1 MLNIAINLVYQLLYY
16 NGLHYNELE
25 KQFNKVISFLQA
37 GDFKSADVK
46 KLKPSKYFRAKLDI
60 SNRLLFKIIH
70 YKQQAYILILEVIR
84 NHEYAKSRFLQ
95 GAKITEEDIL
105 SDRVIEEDQESLDVL
120 SKNHNVH
127 LLNKFIVFD
136 EQQED
141 ILNCSLPIILIGSAG
156 SGKTSVSLTKLRQ
169 IEGKILYISLSNY
182 LVSNAQKSYFAFNY
196 LNEQQDIN
204 FLSFYEFI
212 ETIKIPSGQAITE
225 GIFLKWFT
233 KQNLPKH
240 YGVGDG
246 RELFEEF
253 MGVITGSVLDE
264 PYLSREEYQNLG
276 IKQSI
281 FSFEQRKGIYDLFQK
296 YLQFL
301 KEENYYDT
309 NVISSQYTN
318 LVEPIYDAIIVDEVQ
333 DFTNSQL
340 FLVLKSLKKQG
351 QFLLCGDANQIIH
364 PNFFSWSKLKSF
376 FYTDNNFIEDK
387 ITKILTANYRNTPE
401 VTELANRVLK
411 FKNYYFGSVDKES
424 HYLIKSTSE
433 KHGTVNCL
441 QDKIDIIK
449 EVNIKTSKST
459 NYAILVLHEH
469 HKDKARELF
478 RSPLIFTVQEAKG
491 LEYDNIIIYN
501 FVSNEK
507 NYTDITK
514 GADRSFLDADFKYA
528 RVKDK
533 TDKSLEIY
541 KFYINALYVAITRSV
556 CNVYII
562 ESNASHKFLR
572 LLEINEIQEINIE
585 AAESSREAWQ
595 KEANKLIMQG
605 KDEQAKAIETNILQ
619 HQNITWTPIDQGEFK
634 HLYEKVINQKTADK
648 RECIKLLNYSIIYSD
663 LALIKQLQTYG
674 LKAAANISKCIPLML
689 DEYFN
694 DYLYQS
700 TTNLLKKLDSFGTEF
715 RNEFNLTPLMSAAY
729 AGKKSYVDMLI
740 SLGASINATDNNHRN
755 AFMIAI
761 SRASDDQ
768 KYCNSVF
775 EKIYQ
780 QLKPDAIMLKINNR
794 LVKIESY
801 KSEYFF
807 LYFLITKIKNASTYK
822 DNQSKTV
829 FKAVSVSALLKDF
842 PESVLP
848 KYRQNRNYVSAL
860 FARNEVHSNYPYNKQ
875 LFSRIAIGVYTISPD
890 IEIKICDMWSK
901 L

>member
-1 MLNIAINLVYQLLYY
+1 MYQLLYY
-16 NGLHYNELE
+16 NGLHYTGLE
-25 KQFNKVISFLQA
+25 KQFNKVISFLQT

-60 SNRLLFKIIH
+60 SNRLLFKIIN

-105 SDRVIEEDQESLDVL
+105 SDQVIEEDQESLNVL

-136 EQQED
+136 DQQED

-204 FLSFYEFI
+204 FLSFHEFI
-212 ETIKIPSGQAITE
+212 ETIEIPSGQAITE
-225 GIFLKWFT
+225 DMFLKWFT

-253 MGVITGSVLDE
+253 TGVITGSVLDE

-276 IKQSI
+276 VKQSI

-376 FYTDNNFIEDK
+376 FYTDNNFTEDK

-433 KHGTVNCL
+433 KHGTVSCL
-441 QDKIDIIK
+441 QDKTDIIK

-501 FVSNEK
+501 FVSEEK

-562 ESNASHKFLR
+562 EPNPSHKFLR

-585 AAESSREAWQ
+585 ATESSREDWQ

-619 HQNITWTPIDQGEFK
+619 HQNITWTPIDQDEFK

-663 LALIKQLQTYG
+663 LALIKQLQIDG
-674 LKAAANISKCIPLML
+674 LKAATNISKCIPLML

-700 TTNLLKKLDSFGTEF
+700 TANLLKKLDSFGTEF

-729 AGKKSYVDMLI
+729 VGKKSYVDMLI
-740 SLGASINATDNNHRN
+740 SLGASINATDNNQRN
-755 AFMIAI
+755 AFMIAL
-761 SRASDDQ
+761 SRATDDQ

-775 EKIYQ
+775 EEIYQ
-780 QLKPDAIMLKINNR
+780 QLKTDAIVLKINNK

-807 LYFLITKIKNASTYK
+807 LYFLITKIRNSPLYK
-822 DNQSKTV
+822 DSQSKLA
-829 FKAVSVSALLKDF
+829 FKAGDISTLLKEFSESVVPRYRKNRDYISALL
-842 PESVLP
+842 
-848 KYRQNRNYVSAL
+848 
-860 FARNEVHSNYPYNKQ
+860 ARNEVRSNYPYNKQ
-875 LFSRIAIGVYTISPD
+875 LFSRIAIGVYTINPD
-890 IEIKICDMWSK
+890 IEIKVCDTWSK

>member
-1 MLNIAINLVYQLLYY
+1 MYQLLYY
-16 NGLHYNELE
+16 NGLNYTGLE
-25 KQFNKVISFLQA
+25 KQFNKVIAFLET
-37 GDFKSADVK
+37 GNFKSADVK
-46 KLKPSKYFRAKLDI
+46 KLKPGKYFRAKLDI
-60 SNRLLFKIIH
+60 ANRLLFKIIN
-70 YKQQAYILILEVIR
+70 YKQQTYILILEVIR
-84 NHEYAKSRFLQ
+84 NHEYTKSRFLQ
-95 GAKITEEDIL
+95 GAKITEEDLL
-105 SDRVIEEDQESLDVL
+105 SDALTEEDQESLNVL

-127 LLNKFIVFD
+127 LLNKFIIFD

-141 ILNCSLPIILIGSAG
+141 ILNCNLPIILIGSAG

-169 IEGKILYISLSNY
+169 IDGKILYISLSNY
-182 LVSNAQKSYFAFNY
+182 LVANAQKSYFAFNY

-212 ETIKIPSGQAITE
+212 ETIEIPSGQPVTE
-225 GIFLKWFT
+225 QIFLKWFT
-233 KQNLPKH
+233 KQNLPK
-240 YGVGDG
+240 YCGISGG

-253 MGVITGSVLDE
+253 TGVITGSRLDE
-264 PYLSREEYQNLG
+264 PYLSQEQYQNLG

-281 FSFEQRKGIYDLFQK
+281 FSFKQRKDIYDLFQK
-296 YLQFL
+296 YLLFL
-301 KEENYYDT
+301 KMENYYDT

-351 QFLLCGDANQIIH
+351 KFLLCGDANQIIH

-376 FYTDNNFIEDK
+376 FYTDNNFTEDK

-433 KHGTVNCL
+433 KHGTVTCL
-441 QDKIDIIK
+441 QDKVDIIK

-501 FVSNEK
+501 FVSNEQ

-528 RVKDK
+528 RIKDK

-541 KFYINALYVAITRSV
+541 KFYINSLYVAITRAV

-562 ESNASHKFLR
+562 ESNPSHKFLR
-572 LLEINEIQEINIE
+572 LLEINEIQEINID
-585 AAESSREAWQ
+585 ATESSREDWQ

-619 HQNITWTPIDQGEFK
+619 HQNITWTPIDQDEFK
-634 HLYEKVINQKTADK
+634 HLYEKVIKQKTANK
-648 RECIKLLNYSIIYSD
+648 RESIKLLNYSIIYSD
-663 LALIKQLQTYG
+663 LALIKQLQIAG

-694 DYLYQS
+694 DYLYQN
-700 TTNLLKKLDSFGTEF
+700 TANLLKKLDLFGTEF
-715 RNEFNLTPLMSAAY
+715 KNEFNLTPLMSAAY
-729 AGKKSYVDMLI
+729 LGKKNYVDLLI
-740 SLGASINATDNNHRN
+740 SLGASINATDNNRRN
-755 AFMIAI
+755 AFMIAL

-768 KYCNSVF
+768 KYRNSAF
-775 EKIYQ
+775 EEIYQ
-780 QLKPDAIMLKINNR
+780 QLKPDAIILKINNK

-807 LYFLITKIKNASTYK
+807 LYFLITKIRNSTAYK
-822 DNQSKTV
+822 DNESNLV
-829 FKAVSVSALLKDF
+829 FKAVEISTLLKDF
-842 PESVLP
+842 SESVVP
-848 KYRQNRNYVSAL
+848 KYRKKRDYISAL
-860 FARNEVHSNYPYNKQ
+860 LSRNEVHSNYPYNRQ
-875 LFSRIAIGVYTISPD
+875 LFSRIAIGVYIINPD
-890 IEIKICDMWSK
+890 MEIKISDIWSK

>member
-1 MLNIAINLVYQLLYY
+1 MYQLLYY
-16 NGLHYNELE
+16 NGLHYTGLE
-25 KQFNKVISFLQA
+25 KQFNKVISFLQT

-60 SNRLLFKIIH
+60 SNRLLFKIIN

-105 SDRVIEEDQESLDVL
+105 SDQVIEEDQESLNVL

-136 EQQED
+136 DQQED

-212 ETIKIPSGQAITE
+212 ETIEIPSGQAITE
-225 GIFLKWFT
+225 GIFLKWFS

-276 IKQSI
+276 VKQSI

-433 KHGTVNCL
+433 KHGTVSCL
-441 QDKIDIIK
+441 QDKTDIIK

-562 ESNASHKFLR
+562 ESNPSHKFLR

-585 AAESSREAWQ
+585 ATESSREDWQ

-619 HQNITWTPIDQGEFK
+619 HQNITWTPIDQDEFK
-634 HLYEKVINQKTADK
+634 HLYEKVISQKTADK
-648 RECIKLLNYSIIYSD
+648 KECIKLLNYSIIYSD
-663 LALIKQLQTYG
+663 LALIKQLQIDG

-700 TTNLLKKLDSFGTEF
+700 TTNLFKKLDLFGTEF

-729 AGKKSYVDMLI
+729 VGKKSYVDMLI
-740 SLGASINATDNNHRN
+740 SLGASINATDNNQRN
-755 AFMIAI
+755 AFMIAL
-761 SRASDDQ
+761 SRATDDQ

-775 EKIYQ
+775 EEIYQ
-780 QLKPDAIMLKINNR
+780 QLKPDAIILKINNK

-807 LYFLITKIKNASTYK
+807 LYFLITKIRNSPAYK
-822 DNQSKTV
+822 DSQSKPA
-829 FKAVSVSALLKDF
+829 FKAADISTLLKEF
-842 PESVLP
+842 SESVLP
-848 KYRQNRNYVSAL
+848 KYRKNRNYISAL
-860 FARNEVHSNYPYNKQ
+860 FARNEIHSNYPYNKQ
-875 LFSRIAIGVYTISPD
+875 LFSRIALGVYTINPD

>member
-1 MLNIAINLVYQLLYY
+1 MYQLLYY
-16 NGLHYNELE
+16 NGLHYTGLE
-25 KQFNKVISFLQA
+25 KQFNKVISFLQT

-60 SNRLLFKIIH
+60 SNRLLFKIIN

-84 NHEYAKSRFLQ
+84 NHEYGKSRFLQ
-95 GAKITEEDIL
+95 GAKITEEAIL
-105 SDRVIEEDQESLDVL
+105 SDQVIEEDQESLNVL

-136 EQQED
+136 DQQED

-204 FLSFYEFI
+204 FLSFHEFI
-212 ETIKIPSGQAITE
+212 ETIEIPSEQAITE
-225 GIFLKWFT
+225 GIFLKWFS

-264 PYLSREEYQNLG
+264 PYLGREEYQNLG
-276 IKQSI
+276 VKQSI

-433 KHGTVNCL
+433 KHGTVSCL
-441 QDKIDIIK
+441 QDKTDIIK

-562 ESNASHKFLR
+562 ESNPSHKFLR

-585 AAESSREAWQ
+585 ATESSREDWQ

-619 HQNITWTPIDQGEFK
+619 HQNITWTPIDQDEFK
-634 HLYEKVINQKTADK
+634 HLYEKVISQKTADK
-648 RECIKLLNYSIIYSD
+648 KECIKLLNYSIIYSD
-663 LALIKQLQTYG
+663 LALIKQLQIDG

-689 DEYFN
+689 DQYFN
-694 DYLYQS
+694 DYLYQN
-700 TTNLLKKLDSFGTEF
+700 TTNLLKKIDLFGTEF

-729 AGKKSYVDMLI
+729 VGKKNYIEMLI
-740 SLGASINATDNNHRN
+740 SLGASINATDNNQRN
-755 AFMIAI
+755 AFMIAL
-761 SRASDDQ
+761 SRATDDM
-768 KYCNSVF
+768 KYCNSGF
-775 EKIYQ
+775 EEIYQ
-780 QLKPDAIMLKINNR
+780 QLKPDAIILKINNK

-807 LYFLITKIKNASTYK
+807 LYFLITKIKNSHAYK
-822 DNQSKTV
+822 DNQSKPA
-829 FKAVSVSALLKDF
+829 FKAGDISTLLKEF
-842 PESVLP
+842 SESVVP
-848 KYRQNRNYVSAL
+848 RYRKNRDYVSAL

-875 LFSRIAIGVYTISPD
+875 LFSRIAIGVYTINPD

>member
-1 MLNIAINLVYQLLYY
+1 VYQLLYY
-16 NGLHYNELE
+16 NGLHYTGLE
-25 KQFNKVISFLQA
+25 KQFNKVISFLQR

-60 SNRLLFKIIH
+60 ANRLLFKIIN

-84 NHEYAKSRFLQ
+84 NHDYAKSRFLQ

-105 SDRVIEEDQESLDVL
+105 PSQITEDDDESFNVL
-120 SKNHNVH
+120 SKSNSVY

-169 IEGKILYISLSNY
+169 IQGKILYISLSNY
-182 LVSNAQKSYFAFNY
+182 LVSNAQKSYSAFNY
-196 LNEQQDIN
+196 INDQQDIN
-204 FLSFYEFI
+204 FLSFHEFI
-212 ETIKIPSGQAITE
+212 ETIKIPCGQAINDN
-225 GIFLKWFT
+225 IFLKWFT
-233 KQNLPKH
+233 KQNISKH
-240 YGVGDG
+240 YGIGDG

-253 MGVITGSVLDE
+253 MGVITGSVLNE

-281 FSFEQRKGIYDLFQK
+281 FSFEQRQGIYDLFQK
-296 YLQFL
+296 YFQFL

-309 NVISSQYTN
+309 NIISSQYTN
-318 LVEPIYDAIIVDEVQ
+318 LVRPIYDAIIVDEVQ

-340 FLVLKSLKKQG
+340 FFVLKSLKKQG

-376 FYTDNNFIEDK
+376 FYTENNFIEDK

-424 HYLIKSTSE
+424 HYLIKST
-433 KHGTVNCL
+433 L

-449 EVNIKTSKST
+449 EVNVKTAKST

-469 HKDKARELF
+469 HKDKAKELF
-478 RSPLIFTVQEAKG
+478 KSPLIFTVQEAKG
-491 LEYDNIIIYN
+491 LEYDNIIVYN
-501 FVSNEK
+501 FVSDEK
-507 NYTDITK
+507 NYIDITK
-514 GADRSFLDADFKYA
+514 GTDRSFLEADFKYA
-528 RVKDK
+528 RAKDK
-533 TDKSLEIY
+533 SDKSLEIY
-541 KFYINALYVAITRSV
+541 KFYINALYVAITRSI

-562 ESNASHKFLR
+562 ESNPSHKFLR
-572 LLEINEIQEINIE
+572 LLGINEIQEINIE
-585 AAESSREAWQ
+585 ATESSREDWQ
-595 KEANKLIMQG
+595 KEANRLIMQG

-619 HQNITWTPIDQGEFK
+619 HQNITWIPIDHKEFK
-634 HLYEKVINQKTADK
+634 SLYEKVIIQKTADK
-648 RECIKLLNYSIIYSD
+648 KGCIKLLNYSIIYSD
-663 LALIKQLQTYG
+663 LALIKQLQIDG
-674 LKAAANISKCIPLML
+674 LKAAVNISKCIPLML
-689 DEYFN
+689 DQYFN
-694 DYLYQS
+694 DYLYQN
-700 TTNLLKKLDSFGTEF
+700 TTNLLKKIDLFGPEF

-729 AGKKSYVDMLI
+729 VGKKNYIEMLI
-740 SLGASINATDNNHRN
+740 SLGSSINATDNNQRN
-755 AFMIAI
+755 AFMIAL
-761 SRASDDQ
+761 SRATDDM

-775 EKIYQ
+775 EEIYQ
-780 QLKPDAIMLKINNR
+780 QLKPDAIILKINNK

-807 LYFLITKIKNASTYK
+807 LYFLITKIRNSSEYK
-822 DNQSKTV
+822 VSRSKLT
-829 FKAVSVSALLKDF
+829 FKASNISVLLKNF
-842 PESVLP
+842 SESLVP
-848 KYRQNRNYVSAL
+848 RYRKNRDYVSAL
-860 FARNEVHSNYPYNKQ
+860 FARNEVHSNYPHNKQ
-875 LFSRIAIGVYTISPD
+875 LFSRITLGIYTINPD
-890 IEIKICDMWSK
+890 LEIKICDTWSK

>member
-1 MLNIAINLVYQLLYY
+1 VYQLLYY
-16 NGLHYNELE
+16 NGLHYNGLE

-204 FLSFYEFI
+204 FLSFHEFI

-514 GADRSFLDADFKYA
+514 GTDRSFLDADFKYA

>member
-1 MLNIAINLVYQLLYY
+1 MYQLLYY
-16 NGLHYNELE
+16 NGLHYAGLE
-25 KQFNKVISFLQA
+25 KQFNKVISFLQR

-60 SNRLLFKIIH
+60 ANRLLFKIIN

-84 NHEYAKSRFLQ
+84 NHDYAKSRFLQ

-105 SDRVIEEDQESLDVL
+105 PSQIIEEGDESFNVL
-120 SKNHNVH
+120 SKSNSVY

-141 ILNCSLPIILIGSAG
+141 ILKCSLPIILIGSAG

-169 IEGKILYISLSNY
+169 IQGKILYISLSNY
-182 LVSNAQKSYFAFNY
+182 LVSNAQKSYSAFNY
-196 LNEQQDIN
+196 INDQQDIN
-204 FLSFYEFI
+204 FLSFHEFI
-212 ETIKIPSGQAITE
+212 ETIKIPCGQAINE
-225 GIFLKWFT
+225 NIFLKWFT
-233 KQNLPKH
+233 KQNISKH
-240 YGVGDG
+240 YGIGDG

-281 FSFEQRKGIYDLFQK
+281 FSFEQRQGIYDLFQK
-296 YLQFL
+296 YFQFL

-309 NVISSQYTN
+309 NIISSQYTN
-318 LVEPIYDAIIVDEVQ
+318 LVRPIYDAIIVDEVQ

-340 FLVLKSLKKQG
+340 FFVLKSLKKQG

-376 FYTDNNFIEDK
+376 FYTENNFINDK

-424 HYLIKSTSE
+424 HYLIKSTSD
-433 KHGTVNCL
+433 KHGVVSCL
-441 QDKIDIIK
+441 QDKMDIIK
-449 EVNIKTSKST
+449 EVNVKTAKST

-469 HKDKARELF
+469 HKDKAKELF
-478 RSPLIFTVQEAKG
+478 KSPLIFTVQEAKG
-491 LEYDNIIIYN
+491 LEYDNIIVYN
-501 FVSNEK
+501 FVSDEK
-507 NYTDITK
+507 NYMDITK
-514 GADRSFLDADFKYA
+514 GTDRSFLDADFKYA
-528 RVKDK
+528 RAKDK
-533 TDKSLEIY
+533 SDKALEIY
-541 KFYINALYVAITRSV
+541 KFYINALYVAITRSI

-562 ESNASHKFLR
+562 ESNPSHKFLR

-585 AAESSREAWQ
+585 ATESSREDWQ

-619 HQNITWTPIDQGEFK
+619 HQNITWTPIDHKEFK
-634 HLYEKVINQKTADK
+634 SLYEKVIIQKTADK
-648 RECIKLLNYSIIYSD
+648 KGCIKLLNYSIIYSD
-663 LALIKQLQTYG
+663 LALIKQLQIDG

-689 DEYFN
+689 DQYFN
-694 DYLYQS
+694 DYLYQN
-700 TTNLLKKLDSFGTEF
+700 TTNLLKKIDLFGTEF

-729 AGKKSYVDMLI
+729 VGKKNYIDMLI
-740 SLGASINATDNNHRN
+740 SLGASINATDNNQRN
-755 AFMIAI
+755 AFMIAL
-761 SRASDDQ
+761 SRATDDM
-768 KYCNSVF
+768 KYCNSGF
-775 EKIYQ
+775 EEIYQ
-780 QLKPDAIMLKINNR
+780 QLKPDAIILKINNK

-801 KSEYFF
+801 KSEYFL
-807 LYFLITKIKNASTYK
+807 LYFLITKIRNSSEYK
-822 DNQSKTV
+822 VNRSKLT
-829 FKAVSVSALLKDF
+829 FKASNISILLKNF
-842 PESVLP
+842 SESVVP
-848 KYRQNRNYVSAL
+848 RYRKNRDYVSAL

-875 LFSRIAIGVYTISPD
+875 LFSRITLGIYTINPD
-890 IEIKICDMWSK
+890 LEIKICDTWSK

>member
-1 MLNIAINLVYQLLYY
+1 VYQLLYY

>member
-1 MLNIAINLVYQLLYY
+1 MYQLLYY
-16 NGLHYNELE
+16 NGLHYTGLE
-25 KQFNKVISFLQA
+25 KQFNKVISFLQT

-60 SNRLLFKIIH
+60 TNRLLFKIIN
-70 YKQQAYILILEVIR
+70 YKQQTYILILEVIR

-105 SDRVIEEDQESLDVL
+105 SDPIIEGDQESLNIL
-120 SKNHNVH
+120 SKDNKVY
-127 LLNKFIVFD
+127 LLNKFIIFD
-136 EQQED
+136 EQQQD

-169 IEGKILYISLSNY
+169 LEGKILYISLSNY

-204 FLSFYEFI
+204 FLSFHEFI
-212 ETIKIPSGQAITE
+212 ETIEIPSGQPITE
-225 GIFLKWFT
+225 HIFLQWFT
-233 KQNLPKH
+233 KQSIPKH

-276 IKQSI
+276 VKQSI

-309 NVISSQYTN
+309 NVISSQYIK
-318 LVEPIYDAIIVDEVQ
+318 LIEPIYDAIVVDEVQ

-376 FYTDNNFIEDK
+376 FYTDNNFTEDT

-411 FKNYYFGSVDKES
+411 FKNYYFGSIDKES
-424 HYLIKSTSE
+424 HYLIKNTSE
-433 KHGTVNCL
+433 KHGTVSCL
-441 QDKIDIIK
+441 QDKMEIIK

-501 FVSNEK
+501 FVSDEK

-514 GADRSFLDADFKYA
+514 GADRSFLDADFKYS

-533 TDKSLEIY
+533 ADKSLEIY

-562 ESNASHKFLR
+562 EPNPSHKFLR

-585 AAESSREAWQ
+585 ATESSREDWQ

-605 KDEQAKAIETNILQ
+605 KDEQATAIETNILQ
-619 HQNITWTPIDQGEFK
+619 HQNITWNPIDQNEFK
-634 HLYEKVINQKTADK
+634 YLYEKVINLKTADK
-648 RECIKLLNYSIIYSD
+648 RECIKLLNYSMIYSD
-663 LALIKQLQTYG
+663 PALIKQLQIDG
-674 LKAAANISKCIPLML
+674 IKAAGNISKCIPLML

-700 TTNLLKKLDSFGTEF
+700 TTNLLKKLNLFGTEF

-729 AGKKSYVDMLI
+729 VGKKSYVDMLI
-740 SLGASINATDNNHRN
+740 SLGASVDATDNNQRN
-755 AFMIAI
+755 AFMIAL
-761 SRASDDQ
+761 SRATDDQ
-768 KYCNSVF
+768 KYCNTVF
-775 EKIYQ
+775 EEVYY
-780 QLKPDAIMLKINNR
+780 QLKPDAILLKINNK

-807 LYFLITKIKNASTYK
+807 LYFLITKIRNSPSYK
-822 DNQSKTV
+822 VGQAKLA
-829 FKAVSVSALLKDF
+829 FKAVNISALLKDF
-842 PESVLP
+842 PESVVP
-848 KYRQNRNYVSAL
+848 RYRKKRDYISAL

-875 LFSRIAIGVYTISPD
+875 LFFRIAIGVYTINPD
-890 IEIKICDMWSK
+890 MEMKVCNMWSK

>member
-1 MLNIAINLVYQLLYY
+1 MYQLLYY

-204 FLSFYEFI
+204 FLSFHEFI

-478 RSPLIFTVQEAKG
+478 RSHLIFTVQEAKG

>member
-1 MLNIAINLVYQLLYY
+1 MYQLLYY

-700 TTNLLKKLDSFGTEF
+700 TTNLLKKLDSLGTEF

>member
-1 MLNIAINLVYQLLYY
+1 MYQLLYY
-16 NGLHYNELE
+16 DGLQYKGLE
-25 KQFNKVISFLQA
+25 KQFNKVISFLET

-60 SNRLLFKIIH
+60 SNRLLFKIIN
-70 YKQQAYILILEVIR
+70 YKQQTYILILEVIK

-105 SDRVIEEDQESLDVL
+105 SEALTEEDQESLNVL
-120 SKNHNVH
+120 SKNYKVH
-127 LLNKFIVFD
+127 LLNKFIIFD

-196 LNEQQDIN
+196 LNEQQEIS
-204 FLSFYEFI
+204 FLSFHEFI
-212 ETIKIPSGQAITE
+212 ETIEIPSGQVITE
-225 GIFLKWFT
+225 GIFLKWLN
-233 KQNLPKH
+233 KQNIPKH
-240 YGVGDG
+240 YGVDDG

-253 MGVITGSVLDE
+253 MGVITGSALDN

-301 KEENYYDT
+301 KEENYHDT
-309 NVISSQYTN
+309 NIISSQYIN

-340 FLVLKSLKKQG
+340 FLVLKSLNKQN

-364 PNFFSWSKLKSF
+364 PNFFSWSKLKSS
-376 FYTDNNFIEDK
+376 FYTNNNFTEDK
-387 ITKILTANYRNTPE
+387 VTRILTTNYRNTPE

-411 FKNYYFGSVDKES
+411 FKNYYFGSIDKES

-433 KHGTVNCL
+433 KHGTLSCL
-441 QDKIDIIK
+441 QDKMDVIK

-478 RSPLIFTVQEAKG
+478 KSPLIFTVQEAKG

-507 NYTDITK
+507 NYTDITI

-533 TDKSLEIY
+533 KDKSLEIY
-541 KFYINALYVAITRSV
+541 KFYINALYVAITRSI
-556 CNVYII
+556 CNIYII
-562 ESNASHKFLR
+562 ESNPSHKFLR

-585 AAESSREAWQ
+585 ATESSREDWQ

-605 KDEQAKAIETNILQ
+605 KDEQAKAIETHILQ
-619 HQNITWTPIDQGEFK
+619 HQNITWSPIDQEGFK
-634 HLYEKVINQKTADK
+634 RLYGKVINQKTADK

-663 LALIKQLQTYG
+663 ISLIKQLQIDG
-674 LKAAANISKCIPLML
+674 LKAAANISKCIPLIL
-689 DEYFN
+689 EEYFS

-700 TTNLLKKLDSFGTEF
+700 TANLLKKIDLFGTEF
-715 RNEFNLTPLMSAAY
+715 RNEFNLTPLMSASY
-729 AGKKSYVDMLI
+729 VGKKTYVDLLI
-740 SLGASINATDNNHRN
+740 SLGASVNATDNNQRN
-755 AFMIAI
+755 AFMIAL
-761 SRASDDQ
+761 SRAADDQ
-768 KYCNSVF
+768 KYCNSFF
-775 EKIYQ
+775 EEVYQ
-780 QLKPDAIMLKINNR
+780 QLKPDAIILKINNK
-794 LVKIESY
+794 LVKIEAY

-807 LYFLITKIKNASTYK
+807 LYLLITKIRNFSVSK
-822 DNQSKTV
+822 DSESRLV
-829 FKAVSVSALLKDF
+829 FKAGNISTLLKDF
-842 PESVLP
+842 PESVVP
-848 KYRQNRNYVSAL
+848 RYRKNREYISAL
-860 FARNEVHSNYPYNKQ
+860 FARNEVHSNYLYNKQ
-875 LFSRIAIGVYTISPD
+875 LFSRIAIGVYTINPD
-890 IEIKICDMWSK
+890 IEIKICGIWSK

>member
-1 MLNIAINLVYQLLYY
+1 MYQLLYY
-16 NGLHYNELE
+16 NGLHYNGLE

-204 FLSFYEFI
+204 FLSFHEFI

-514 GADRSFLDADFKYA
+514 GTDRSFLDADFKYA